1 MKILFVHEVNYETKP
16 IFEIHEF
23 PELLAAQGHT
33 VGFVQFPEGRPSS
46 LRSGKSQLR
55 TAPGR
60 VIKDSFIKL
69 YTPGHISGSYFG
81 RLIYA
86 CTIVFSL
93 AKILRQFRPDI
104 IVCYSVPTSGWQTVA
119 LAKRLG
125 VPVVFRAIDQPQ
137 HIRKTVLRGLISLA
151 ERFIYRN
158 VNWISAN
165 NPAIARHCQQM
176 GASKERVSID
186 LPPLDINFFGQPI
199 NSGLGHSMLNFPR
212 DAKVTVFLGTFFHF
226 AGVESLIRSFSAHSK
241 ETEYLVLIGDGIS
254 RGSCEELVHN
264 LRLNGRVIFTGFL
277 NYLSLPEILSRAELA
292 VNSMTPSPVTH
303 NALPNKVLQYLASGL
318 VTVSTR
324 LEGLALTFPNSP
336 HIVFAQ
342 TENDIYLDVRKLLDS
357 KKLPS
362 REEVRDRVSEM
373 FPNGY
378 SASNL
383 ESVLTKVLSLEN

>member
-16 IFEIHEF
+16 IFEMHEF
-23 PELLAAQGHT
+23 PELLAALGHT
-33 VGFVQFPEGRPSS
+33 VGFVQFPEGRP
-46 LRSGKSQLR
+46 RSFRSAKCQLR
-55 TAPGR
+55 AVQGR
-60 VIKDSFIKL
+60 VIKDSFISL
-69 YTPGHISGSYFG
+69 YTPGHISGSFFG

-86 CTIVFSL
+86 CTIIFSL
-93 AKILRQFRPDI
+93 AKIFHQFRPDV

-165 NPAIARHCQQM
+165 NPAIAAHCHRM
-176 GASKERVSID
+176 GAHKERVSVD
-186 LPPLDINFFGQPI
+186 LPPLDINFFAKIIDRGNGSSLPQ
-199 NSGLGHSMLNFPR
+199 LPR
-212 DAKVTVFLGTFFHF
+212 DARVTVFLGTFFHF
-226 AGVESLIRSFSAHSK
+226 AGVESLIRSFSVHSK
-241 ETEYLVLIGDGIS
+241 RSEYLVLIGDGIS
-254 RGSCEELVHN
+254 RGSCEELVN
-264 LRLNGRVIFTGFL
+264 DLRLNKRVIFTGFL
-277 NYLSLPEILSRAELA
+277 NYESLPEVLSRAEVA
-292 VNSMTPSPVTH
+292 VNSMTPSHVTH

-383 ESVLTKVLSLEN
+383 ETVLTKVLNLAT